1 MQDIGKV
8 ELLEK
13 VNCIDLMMCDETH
26 KIKDDITEY
35 RTITSTEKIINIVNN
50 EDKTARIKADKN
62 KDIVIEYESFLG
74 IEYAH
79 IQIGYKKPTWINLTN
94 MSFNCYTIKV
104 RNKIIDVFDTIFEP
118 FTDICNY
125 AANLVLILVILT
137 MAIGFNFY
145 LKRAASYNFNRLES
159 SVEQELDNT
168 NTNVKNIDESLD

>member
-1 MQDIGKV
+1 MQDICKV

-35 RTITSTEKIINIVNN
+35 RTITSTEKIISIVNN
-50 EDKTARIKADKN
+50 EDKAARIKVDKD
-62 KDIVIEYESFLG
+62 KGIVIEYESFLG

-79 IQIGYKKPTWINLTN
+79 VQIGCKKPTWINLTN
-94 MSFNCYTIKV
+94 MSFNCYTIKF

-118 FTDICNY
+118 FTDIYNY
-125 AANLVLILVILT
+125 AVYLVLVLVILA

-145 LKRAASYNFNRLES
+145 LKRAASDNFNRIES